1 MNTPVTVNFRDF
13 LNKDCSCQ
21 PWFWKLIV
29 TITRTDTT
37 GGLKCVA
44 FFRRH
49 CEPIKIWNTPSS
61 QKNQW
66 LILSSTGSM
75 SSIYCYLTRP
85 AKVFC
90 ELSTLCIL
98 NLTYIPECFIFTAGK
113 SSGTGEWLEPAQL
126 HLKNVCPKVFN
137 MLNCCSQTWMEVKK
151 GERRIFL
158 LSPDTHSS
166 ISFARN
172 ECKTDS
178 IKWAHESSSECAPA
192 SLVPLVSA
200 GSSCGL
206 EWTETP
212 LSSQQRKSQRYQNAN
227 KPMVCVKQ

>member
-1 MNTPVTVNFRDF
+1 M
-13 LNKDCSCQ
+13 
-21 PWFWKLIV
+21 
-29 TITRTDTT
+29 
-37 GGLKCVA
+37 G
-44 FFRRH
+44 
-49 CEPIKIWNTPSS
+49 
-61 QKNQW
+61 
-66 LILSSTGSM
+66 
-75 SSIYCYLTRP
+75 P

-98 NLTYIPECFIFTAGK
+98 NLTYITECLIFPGREEQWNWRVIGARPVAFEKCLPKGINSFI
-113 SSGTGEWLEPAQL
+113 
-126 HLKNVCPKVFN
+126 N

-151 GERRIFL
+151 GPGEYFCYPQAL
-158 LSPDTHSS
+158 TQVFNLPE
-166 ISFARN
+166 N

-192 SLVPLVSA
+192 SLVPPVSA